1 CYAVFIKKFNKTKGS
16 RFMEER
22 KKNLVVTIDEELHH
36 KFKVYC
42 TEQKTTIKEMTIKL
56 ILKELKAHERK

>member
-1 CYAVFIKKFNKTKGS
+1 
-16 RFMEER
+16 MEER